1 MTWSSRGVCTD
12 TDSSPFY
19 ILHSAFCIL
28 HSFAT
33 RIGQIRI
40 SRVAALFVFLTIS
53 TAFAQDD
60 PLARA
65 RDLARAGNRAEALAI
80 LESRLAAA
88 PADADARTLYGI
100 VLSWE
105 GRYDDARRE
114 LRRAIDDDPID
125 LDARLAL
132 IRVEIWSGNADAA
145 AALIDESLVRFP
157 AKPELLELRNQ
168 IRRNPPAREV
178 RAGFVLDEPE
188 PGETWREAFA
198 SVSLPTS
205 LGPVIGR
212 AGRASRGGDEGFE
225 LSAEAYPRI
234 DPKSYLW
241 LQASISDDS
250 SVYADWR
257 LGAEAYRSFARYWEA
272 SIGYRRLEFEDGVDL
287 FTASLGRYA
296 GAWLILARGFATE
309 DDSAAQLGA
318 RRYFG
323 EEGRDYVGFRLARGS
338 AREQIRTDI
347 DLAAFETTEVALET
361 RLTISQRFLAE
372 LTAGYGS
379 GDDGDPDRL
388 FVAASIG
395 ARF

>member
-1 MTWSSRGVCTD
+1 MQNVESKKEIIVRMSDAAGSARFG
-12 TDSSPFY
+12 SF
-19 ILHSAFCIL
+19 ILHFAFCIFL
-28 HSFAT
+28 LS
-33 RIGQIRI
+33 
-40 SRVAALFVFLTIS
+40 SSVAA
-53 TAFAQDD
+53 QNDD
-60 PLARA
+60 PVARA

-80 LESRLAAA
+80 LETRLAAA

-114 LRRAIDDDPID
+114 LSRVVADDPAN

-132 IRVEIWSGNADAA
+132 IRVEILSGHADDA
-145 AALIDESLVRFP
+145 AALIDASLVRFP
-157 AKPELLELRNQ
+157 ARPELLELRNQ
-168 IRRNPPAREV
+168 IRRNPPAREA
-178 RAGFVLDEPE
+178 RGGFVLDEPE
-188 PGETWREAFA
+188 PGAAWREVFA

-205 LGPVIGR
+205 RGPVIGR

-250 SVYADWR
+250 TVYADWR
-257 LGAEAYRSFARYWEA
+257 LGAEAYRSFAQYWEG

-296 GAWLILARGFATE
+296 GSWLILARGFATE

-323 EEGRDYVGFRLARGS
+323 EEGRDYIGFRIARGS

-347 DLAAFETTEVALET
+347 DLAAFETTEVALES
-361 RLTISQRFLAE
+361 RFTIGARWLGD

-388 FVAASIG
+388 FASASLG
-395 ARF
+395 VRF